1 MTENAGPLSGI
12 RILDLSRVLAG
23 PYCTQLL
30 GDLGADVI
38 KIEKP
43 GVGDETRRW
52 GPPYLKGKDGADTSE
67 SAYYL
72 SCNRN
77 KRSAAI
83 DISRPEGSALV
94 RRLLASCDVLIENF
108 KVGGLKK
115 YSLDYEGLKGDF
127 PRLVYCSITG
137 FGQTGPYAGFP
148 GYDFIAQGMGGIMD
162 VTGAADGPPT
172 KTGVAIADIMCGMY
186 ASTAVLA
193 ALHRRDREGVGQYID
208 LSLLDTQVAWL
219 ANVGVNYLTSGEAP
233 VRLGN
238 AHPNIVPYQTFE
250 ASDGPFIL
258 AVGNDAQ
265 FRTFCGFAGRS
276 ELADDERF
284 AVNAER
290 VRRRRTLI
298 PILEE
303 IIRRRPRRHW
313 LDGLTDLNVPCGPVN
328 AVPEVFND
336 PQVIHREMAIAMT
349 HPLAGNDAVNLIG
362 NPIKLSGSKTNYRR
376 PPPTLGEHTDEVL
389 TELLGMDG
397 DELAKLRAGGVI

>member
-1 MTENAGPLSGI
+1 MTENAGPLTGI

-52 GPPYLKGKDGADTSE
+52 GPPYLKGKDGADTPE

-83 DISRPEGSALV
+83 DISKPEGSALV
-94 RRLLASCDVLIENF
+94 RRLLATCDILIENF
-108 KVGGLKK
+108 KVGALQK
-115 YSLDYEGLKGDF
+115 YGLDYEKLKGDF
-127 PRLVYCSITG
+127 PQLVYCSITG
-137 FGQTGPYAGFP
+137 FGQTGPYAHFP

-186 ASTAVLA
+186 AATAVLA
-193 ALHRRDREGVGQYID
+193 ALRRRDREGVGQYID
-208 LSLLDTQVAWL
+208 LSLLDTQVSWL
-219 ANVGVNYLTSGEAP
+219 ANVGVNYLTSGEP
-233 VRLGN
+233 PHRLGN
-238 AHPNIVPYQTFE
+238 AHPNIVPYQLFE
-250 ASDGPFIL
+250 AADGPFIL

-265 FRTFCGFAGRS
+265 FRTFCEFAGAP
-276 ELADDERF
+276 ELADDGRF
-284 AVNAER
+284 AANAGR
-290 VRRRRTLI
+290 VRRRRELI
-298 PILEE
+298 TIIED
-303 IIRRRPRRHW
+303 IIRNRPRRHW
-313 LDGLTDLNVPCGPVN
+313 LDGLTRLNVPCGPVN
-328 AVPEVFND
+328 TVREVFND
-336 PQVIHREMAIAMT
+336 PQVIHREMKITMP
-349 HPLAGNDAVNLIG
+349 HPLAGDGAVSLIG
-362 NPIKLSGSKTNYRR
+362 NPIKLPESPTDYRR

-389 TELLGMDG
+389 AELLGMNE
-397 DELAKLRAGGVI
+397 DELAELRAGEVI